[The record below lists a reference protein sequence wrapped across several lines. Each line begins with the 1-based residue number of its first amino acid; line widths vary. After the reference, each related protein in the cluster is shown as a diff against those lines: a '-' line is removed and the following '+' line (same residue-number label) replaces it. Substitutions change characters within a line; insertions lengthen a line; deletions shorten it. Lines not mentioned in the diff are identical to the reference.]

1 MKKAVVALGG
11 NALIREGQ
19 KGTIYEQFANARLS
33 LTGIIELLKEGYSVV
48 LTHGNGPQAG
58 ADLIRQEKGEP
69 DVPGLPLGVVVAGT
83 QGWIG
88 YMIEQSLQNRLKKE
102 GLNYN
107 VVTLV
112 TQVVVDK
119 DDPSFQNPTKFVGP
133 FYKEEDLPQLKEKGW
148 IVKEDP
154 GRGYRRVVPS
164 PMPKNIVNS
173 ETINQLLEEGNN
185 VVIAVGGGGIPVY
198 IDERGNYEGI
208 DAVIDKDRAS
218 ALLANQINAELFM
231 ILTGVP
237 RVCINF
243 RKPDQR
249 ELEHLKVE
257 EAERYLKEGQ
267 FPPGSMGP
275 KIEAAITYLRNGGE
289 RVIIGSIDLAKEA
302 LKGTSGTVITK
313 G

>member
-19 KGTIYEQFANARLS
+19 KGTIYEQFANARIS
-33 LTGIIELLKEGYSVV
+33 LNGIIELLKKDYAVV
-48 LTHGNGPQAG
+48 ITHGNGPQAG

-102 GLNYN
+102 NLDYH
-107 VVTLV
+107 VLTLI
-112 TQVVVDK
+112 TQVIVDK
-119 DDPSFQNPTKFVGP
+119 NDPSFQNPTKFVGP
-133 FYKEEDLPQLKEKGW
+133 FYKKEDLDTLKEKGW
-148 IVKEDP
+148 VMKEDP

-164 PMPKNIVNS
+164 PIPRDIPNS
-173 ETINQLLEEGNN
+173 KAIEKLLDEGNN
-185 VVIAVGGGGIPVY
+185 VIIAVGGGGVPVY
-198 IDERGNYEGI
+198 IENDNTLEGV

-218 ALLANQINAELFM
+218 ALLAAQIKAELLI

-243 RKPDQR
+243 RKPG
-249 ELEHLKVE
+249 EKEIE
-257 EAERYLKEGQ
+257 EMTLTEAKKYLAEGQ
-267 FPPGSMGP
+267 FPAGSMGP
-275 KIEAAITYLRNGGE
+275 KIEAAINFIENGGE
-289 RVIIGSIDLAKEA
+289 KVLIASTDLAKEA
-302 LKGTSGTVITK
+302 LNGQSGTIIRK

>member
-102 GLNYN
+102 GLKYN

-119 DDPSFQNPTKFVGP
+119 NDPSFQNPTKFVGP

-164 PMPKNIVNS
+164 PIPKDIVNS

-198 IDERGNYEGI
+198 IDENGNYEGV

-243 RKPDQR
+243 RKPNQI
-249 ELEHLKVE
+249 ELSHMTVE
-257 EAERYLKEGQ
+257 EAEKYMKEGQ
-267 FPPGSMGP
+267 FPAGSMGP
-275 KIEAAITYLRNGGE
+275 KIEAAITYLKNGGE
-289 RVIIGSIDLAKEA
+289 KVIIGSIDLAKEA